1 MNQQAFEAGRDAYR
15 QGDLV
20 TAVRWLEQAKMP
32 GEVSGRIDHLLGNCL
47 MKLGNY
53 DQAAI
58 AYGDALADPSYGHQG
73 ALASNRG
80 RALLAANKPQEAV
93 ASLVMATKDTEYP
106 TPYKAYIALGNAY
119 TQIGDYREA
128 GVAYRNAA
136 IDETNPDPSGAL
148 RSLGGCFM
156 KMGRAVDAVEAYRTA
171 LDFSTPL
178 ESQNAIYEDLGIAY
192 AAANRWSEAIDSF
205 GHATEDGSHK
215 LSDEGEAALASAKA
229 ALSSNIGNTGSTDAF
244 LAAAGYATGA
254 DPLDPLGKS
263 GEFMPSPEDTGFFD
277 ISEQEMAQIEIDNRS
292 VRRKHKNSGC
302 RRFLIF
308 LLVLLIIGG
317 GLAYGYYSGYGW
329 PLQEK
334 VAEEIFR
341 VNADGGDI
349 SKFLAEGVSSEKAI
363 DIEAVLPEGATDVRV
378 EGVDRSM
385 KESSALVTVTL
396 SAGGEQSYRV
406 SLVRDGIGWK
416 VTDVT
421 VEYPALDGQELKLD
435 TAAQPAE
442 STEASSTESTER
454 SSDASAESTESS
466 DDSSSTESSEGSEE
480 SSEGSVESSEG
491 DDGTSTTTGSM

>member
-32 GEVSGRIDHLLGNCL
+32 GEVSGRVDHLLGNCL

-58 AYGDALADPSYGHQG
+58 AYGDALADPSYGHKG

-119 TQIGDYREA
+119 TQINDYREA

-136 IDETNPDPSGAL
+136 IDESNPDPSGAL

-205 GHATEDGSHK
+205 GHATEDGSHQ
-215 LSDEGEAALASAKA
+215 LSAEGESALAAAKA
-229 ALSSNIGNTGSTDAF
+229 ALSANPGNTGSTDAF

-277 ISEQEMAQIEIDNRS
+277 ISEQEMAQIEMDNRS
-292 VRRKHKNSGC
+292 VRRKHKHSGC
-302 RRFLIF
+302 RRFLVF
-308 LLVLLIIGG
+308 LLFLLIIGG
-317 GLAYGYYSGYGW
+317 GLAFGYYSGYGW
-329 PLQEK
+329 PMQEK
-334 VAEEIFR
+334 VAEDIFR
-341 VNADGGDI
+341 TNADGGDI
-349 SKFLAEGVSSEKAI
+349 SKLLADGLSSDKAI
-363 DIEAVLPEGATDVRV
+363 DIAAVLPDGATDVRV
-378 EGVDRSM
+378 EGVDRAM
-385 KESSALVTVTL
+385 RESSALVTVTL

-406 SLVRDGIGWK
+406 ALVRDGIGWK
-416 VTDVT
+416 VSDVT
-421 VEYPALDGQELKLD
+421 VEYPALDGDQATLD
-435 TAAQPAE
+435 ASVPAETTEQPAE
-442 STEASSTESTER
+442 APAEAAPEESAE
-454 SSDASAESTESS
+454 ASAESS
-466 DDSSSTESSEGSEE
+466 ESSEASEE
-480 SSEGSVESSEG
+480 TSEATEESSEG

>member
-32 GEVSGRIDHLLGNCL
+32 GEVSGRVDHLLGNCL

-58 AYGDALADPSYGHQG
+58 AYGDALADPSYGHKG

-119 TQIGDYREA
+119 TQINDYREA

-136 IDETNPDPSGAL
+136 IDESNPDPSGAL

-205 GHATEDGSHK
+205 GHATEDGTHT
-215 LSDEGEAALASAKA
+215 LTAEGEAALASAKA
-229 ALSSNIGNTGSTDAF
+229 ALSANLGNTGSTDAF

-263 GEFMPSPEDTGFFD
+263 GEFIPSPEDTGFFD
-277 ISEQEMAQIEIDNRS
+277 ISEQEMAQIEIDSRS
-292 VRRKHKNSGC
+292 VRRKHKHSGC
-302 RRFLIF
+302 RRFLVF
-308 LLVLLIIGG
+308 LLFLLIVGG

-334 VAEEIFR
+334 VAEDIFR
-341 VNADGGDI
+341 TNAEGGDI
-349 SKFLAEGVSSEKAI
+349 SKYLADGLSSDKAL
-363 DIEAVLPEGATDVRV
+363 DITAVLPDGATDVRV

-385 KESSALVTVTL
+385 RESSALVTVTL
-396 SAGGEQSYRV
+396 SAGGEQSYNV
-406 SLVRDGIGWK
+406 ALVRDGIGWK
-416 VTDVT
+416 VSDVT
-421 VEYPALDGQELKLD
+421 VEYPALDGDQAALD
-435 TAAQPAE
+435 AAAGQTAEATEEQAATEEAPAE
-442 STEASSTESTER
+442 ETPAEEAP
-454 SSDASAESTESS
+454 A
-466 DDSSSTESSEGSEE
+466 EE
-480 SSEGSVESSEG
+480 SSEGE
-491 DDGTSTTTGSM
+491 DGTSTTTGSM

>member
-32 GEVSGRIDHLLGNCL
+32 GEVSGRVDHLLGNCL

-58 AYGDALADPSYGHQG
+58 AYGDALADPSYGHKG

-119 TQIGDYREA
+119 TQINDYREA

-136 IDETNPDPSGAL
+136 IDESNPDPSGAL

-205 GHATEDGSHK
+205 GHATEDGTHT
-215 LSDEGEAALASAKA
+215 LTAEGEAALASAKA
-229 ALSSNIGNTGSTDAF
+229 ALSANLGNTGSTDAF

-263 GEFMPSPEDTGFFD
+263 GEFIPSPEDTGFFD
-277 ISEQEMAQIEIDNRS
+277 ISEQEMAQIEIDSRS
-292 VRRKHKNSGC
+292 VRRKHKHSGC
-302 RRFLIF
+302 RRFLVF
-308 LLVLLIIGG
+308 LLFLLIVGG

-334 VAEEIFR
+334 VAEDIFR
-341 VNADGGDI
+341 TNAEGGDI
-349 SKFLAEGVSSEKAI
+349 SKYLADGLSSDKAL
-363 DIEAVLPEGATDVRV
+363 DITAVLPDGATDVRV

-385 KESSALVTVTL
+385 RESSALVTVTL
-396 SAGGEQSYRV
+396 SAGGEQSYNV
-406 SLVRDGIGWK
+406 ALVRDGIGWK
-416 VTDVT
+416 GSDVT
-421 VEYPALDGQELKLD
+421 VEYPALDGDQAALD
-435 TAAQPAE
+435 AAAGQTAEATEEQAATEEAPAE
-442 STEASSTESTER
+442 ETPAEEAP
-454 SSDASAESTESS
+454 A
-466 DDSSSTESSEGSEE
+466 EE
-480 SSEGSVESSEG
+480 SSEGE
-491 DDGTSTTTGSM
+491 DGTSTTTGSM